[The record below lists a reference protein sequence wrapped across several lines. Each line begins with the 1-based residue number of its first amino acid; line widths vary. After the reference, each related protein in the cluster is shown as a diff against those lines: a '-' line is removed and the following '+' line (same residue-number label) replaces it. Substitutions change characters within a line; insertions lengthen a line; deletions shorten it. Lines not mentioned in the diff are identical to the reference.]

1 MTPTPADRLFTE
13 VETRA
18 DEAWA
23 EYRAEKQRRLAE
35 LDRMHDRRI
44 APESVEYALTRF
56 AALLWIG
63 IAGMALA
70 GLMAVLS

>member
-1 MTPTPADRLFTE
+1 MTPINPTRLFAE
-13 VETRA
+13 DRRRA
-18 DEAWA
+18 EEAWT

-35 LDRMHDRRI
+35 LDRMHARRI
-44 APESVEYALTRF
+44 APQSVEYALTRF

-70 GLMAVLS
+70 GLIAGVM

>member
-1 MTPTPADRLFTE
+1 MTPVPDARLFTE
-13 VETRA
+13 VEIRA

-35 LDRMHDRRI
+35 LDRLHDRRV
-44 APESVEYALTRF
+44 VEYALTRF
-56 AALLWIG
+56 AALLLIG

-70 GLMAVLS
+70 GLMAANI